1 MNYEGLS
8 VEAGRRITRL
18 EMLLKGHI
26 LNPFWRGREAS
37 RARRYKSNSRIL
49 TKYIRKHWLAAAD
62 AVQQQ
67 PVVRDDAAEK
77 IYTIWLQG
85 EQNAPDIV
93 KSCFASIRA
102 HCKQELVVLDEQT
115 LPDYISLP
123 EAIITKYKEGKIEPC
138 HFSDICRVEL
148 LYRHGGYWLDATCFV
163 TGPIPEHIEE
173 QDFFVY
179 MAGRHIYGN
188 YSYIQNCFIRA
199 RKGSWLLAA
208 WRAIILDYWLHAN
221 RRVDYFQHQLM
232 FRTLVKYH
240 PYATALFANMPKI
253 DQDPTHLLYY
263 KHGNDP
269 FDPALQERIT
279 REGFFFQ
286 KTTYKQEEELVPGSF
301 RDYQTSWYMNHSC
314 KNV

>member
-1 MNYEGLS
+1 MNCEGLS
-8 VEAGRRITRL
+8 IEAGRRITRL

-26 LNPFWRGREAS
+26 LNPFWRGREIS
-37 RARRYKSNSRIL
+37 RAHRYESNSRIL

-62 AVQQQ
+62 AVPQE
-67 PVVRDDAAEK
+67 PVDREDTREK
-77 IYTIWLQG
+77 IFTIWLQG

-93 KSCFASIRA
+93 KSCLASIRA
-102 HCKQELVVLDEQT
+102 HCKQELVVLDEKT

-123 EAIITKYKEGKIEPC
+123 EEIITKYKEGKIEPC

-163 TGPIPEHIEE
+163 TGPIPEQITE
-173 QDFFVY
+173 QDFFVF
-179 MAGRHIYGN
+179 MAGRHICGY

-208 WRAIILDYWLHAN
+208 WRAVILDYWLHAN

-232 FRTLVKYH
+232 FRALVKHH
-240 PYATALFANMPKI
+240 PFAAALFADMPRI
-253 DQDPTHLLYY
+253 DQDPTHLLFY
-263 KHGNDP
+263 KYGDEP

-279 REGFFFQ
+279 QEAFFQ
-286 KTTYKQEEELVPGSF
+286 KTTYKTKTAPVPASF
-301 RDYQTSWYMNHSC
+301 RDYQTHWYMNHSS
-314 KNV
+314 KNA